1 MSFELCSLAPAP
13 IEEPCAQVG
22 TADYAAASMIEC
34 LVFRRMLNRLFPVP
48 EGVSARYIIKS
59 FTHDFGIYREV
70 CLKHNGEA
78 GAMFATKVEDELPLR
93 WDAIA
98 VQELAWFRERDRVH
112 HAARESGSSDDIP
125 EMYRSFEPPAFSA
138 DTAASSPV
146 AA

>member
-22 TADYAAASMIEC
+22 TVDYAAVSMIEC
-34 LVFRRMLNRLFPVP
+34 FVFRRMLNRLFPVP
-48 EGVSARYIIKS
+48 EGVSAFYIIKS
-59 FTHDFGIYREV
+59 FSHDFGMYREV

-78 GAMFATKVEDELPLR
+78 GALFTTKVEDELPLR

-98 VQELAWFRERDRVH
+98 FQELGWFRERDRLH
-112 HAARESGSSDDIP
+112 RAARASGSVDEIP
-125 EMYRSFEPPAFSA
+125 ESYRSFEPPAFS
-138 DTAASSPV
+138 DDSAASSPV